1 MQTDEGAGAAGVGAG
16 ANHEGEQAPSIP
28 PIDPPIPPASTTDES
43 VPPEHPAP
51 EPGSV
56 LRWMKQEDLLS
67 VERVGVMC
75 NKNDSHWILL
85 VATGIANLIKDPPER
100 CVISTLDSLNGD
112 NSYEACI
119 FREFL
124 KMYIH
129 HHTGRTITDDLFI
142 IYKVIVPGFCIQR
155 DGVNCGIILGVY
167 VTNMFDP
174 TCSIQHSVVKGATR
188 DNIIKIRRKFYEFL
202 RDKHQNN
209 IDNGSYHS
217 EFYNVHSDNGSFVSH
232 HQIPASDTCVIC
244 SASDLNGRDTV
255 DIGLREL
262 ARVNPLYED
271 WLNDIIVQYFYFNKL
286 NLMQNR
292 TRRVF
297 RCFSTYFITRMMR
310 EYQLDRSHCGYTTA
324 TAPVSVTMSASAASC
339 TNSRSEQ
346 QAAAAGAAG
355 RSSRQE
361 QQAGAAG
368 RSSSSRNVSYGPF
381 PDPHIV
387 NELIQHQ
394 ENDDFVRKQR
404 EKFDP
409 RGVNK
414 LKSVKDE
421 VHSKINNVGASLTA
435 MLDDVQAFSGS
446 SLSMKD
452 SSKEYLQKSFEE
464 QVDLLADFEEQA
476 ASISMPGLSDDIL
489 LSTRAQLAKEAQ
501 KKIQDHIDGK
511 LPQKKIQD
519 LIDEI
524 DQIDG
529 KPPRKRPREDN
540 DEEEEEAKQFCM
552 DIVAQNGFGHLL

>member
-16 ANHEGEQAPSIP
+16 ANQEGEQALPSIP
-28 PIDPPIPPASTTDES
+28 PIDPSVPPSTTDES

-51 EPGSV
+51 ESGSV

-67 VERVGVMC
+67 IERVGVMC
-75 NKNDSHWILL
+75 NKNNSHWILL
-85 VATGIANLIKDPPER
+85 VATGIANLTKDPPEK
-100 CVISTLDSLNGD
+100 CVISTLDSFNGD

-129 HHTGRTITDDLFI
+129 NHTGRTITDDLFI
-142 IYKVIVPGFCIQR
+142 IHKVIVPANCMQR
-155 DGVNCGIILGVY
+155 DGVNCGIYLGVY

-174 TCSIQHSVVKGATR
+174 ACSIQHNVEDATR
-188 DNIIKIRRKFYEFL
+188 DKIINTRSKFYEFL
-202 RDKHQNN
+202 RGKHQNN
-209 IDNGSYHS
+209 IDNDIYHS

-232 HQIPASDTCVIC
+232 HQIPASETCVIW
-244 SASDLNGRDTV
+244 SASDLNGRDSV
-255 DIGLREL
+255 NIGLREL

-286 NLMQNR
+286 NLRQNR

-310 EYQLDRSHCGYTTA
+310 EYQLDRSRCGYTWNPTTA
-324 TAPVSVTMSASAASC
+324 TAPMSVTMSASAASC
-339 TNSRSEQ
+339 TNSRSID
-346 QAAAAGAAG
+346 
-355 RSSRQE
+355 
-361 QQAGAAG
+361 
-368 RSSSSRNVSYGPF
+368 SSSSRNVSYGPF
-381 PDPHIV
+381 PDPDTV

-404 EKFDP
+404 EKVDP
-409 RGVNK
+409 RGDNK

-435 MLDDVQAFSGS
+435 MLDDVEAFSGS

-452 SSKEYLQKSFEE
+452 SSEEYLQKSFEE

-476 ASISMPGLSDDIL
+476 ASISMPGLSDDNQ
-489 LSTRAQLAKEAQ
+489 LSTRAQLAKEA
-501 KKIQDHIDGK
+501 
-511 LPQKKIQD
+511 QKKIQD

>member
-1 MQTDEGAGAAGVGAG
+1 
-16 ANHEGEQAPSIP
+16 
-28 PIDPPIPPASTTDES
+28 
-43 VPPEHPAP
+43 
-51 EPGSV
+51 
-56 LRWMKQEDLLS
+56 MKQEDLLS
-67 VERVGVMC
+67 IERVGVMC

-85 VATGIANLIKDPPER
+85 VATGIANLTKDPPEK
-100 CVISTLDSLNGD
+100 CVISTLDSFNGD

-142 IYKVIVPGFCIQR
+142 IYKVIVPGNCMQR
-155 DGVNCGIILGVY
+155 DGVNCGIYLGVY

-174 TCSIQHSVVKGATR
+174 TCSIQHSVEDATR
-188 DNIIKIRRKFYEFL
+188 DKIINTRSRFYEFL
-202 RDKHQNN
+202 RGKHQNN

-232 HQIPASDTCVIC
+232 HQIPASETCVIW
-244 SASDLNGRDTV
+244 SASDLNGRDSV
-255 DIGLREL
+255 NIGLREL

-286 NLMQNR
+286 NLRQNR

-310 EYQLDRSHCGYTTA
+310 EYQLDRSCCGYIWNPTTV

-339 TNSRSEQ
+339 TNSRST
-346 QAAAAGAAG
+346 G
-355 RSSRQE
+355 
-361 QQAGAAG
+361 
-368 RSSSSRNVSYGPF
+368 SSSSRNVSYGPF
-381 PDPHIV
+381 PDPDTV

-404 EKFDP
+404 EKVDP
-409 RGVNK
+409 RGDNK

-435 MLDDVQAFSGS
+435 MLDDVEAFSGS

-464 QVDLLADFEEQA
+464 QLDLLADFEEQA
-476 ASISMPGLSDDIL
+476 ASISMPGLSDDIQ

-501 KKIQDHIDGK
+501 KKIQDQIDGK
-511 LPQKKIQD
+511 LPQEEQKKIQD

-529 KPPRKRPREDN
+529 KPPRKRPRDDD

>member
-1 MQTDEGAGAAGVGAG
+1 V
-16 ANHEGEQAPSIP
+16 
-28 PIDPPIPPASTTDES
+28 
-43 VPPEHPAP
+43 
-51 EPGSV
+51 
-56 LRWMKQEDLLS
+56 ED
-67 VERVGVMC
+67 
-75 NKNDSHWILL
+75 
-85 VATGIANLIKDPPER
+85 
-100 CVISTLDSLNGD
+100 
-112 NSYEACI
+112 
-119 FREFL
+119 
-124 KMYIH
+124 
-129 HHTGRTITDDLFI
+129 
-142 IYKVIVPGFCIQR
+142 
-155 DGVNCGIILGVY
+155 
-167 VTNMFDP
+167 
-174 TCSIQHSVVKGATR
+174 ATR
-188 DNIIKIRRKFYEFL
+188 DKIINTRSRFYEFL
-202 RDKHQNN
+202 RGKHQNN

-232 HQIPASDTCVIC
+232 HQIPASETCVIW
-244 SASDLNGRDTV
+244 SASDLNGRDSV
-255 DIGLREL
+255 NIGLREL

-286 NLMQNR
+286 NLRQNR

-310 EYQLDRSHCGYTTA
+310 EYQLDRSCCGYIWNPTTV

-339 TNSRSEQ
+339 TNSRST
-346 QAAAAGAAG
+346 G
-355 RSSRQE
+355 
-361 QQAGAAG
+361 
-368 RSSSSRNVSYGPF
+368 SSSSRNVSYGPF
-381 PDPHIV
+381 PDPDTV

-404 EKFDP
+404 EKVDP
-409 RGVNK
+409 RGDNK

-435 MLDDVQAFSGS
+435 MLDDVEAFSGS

-464 QVDLLADFEEQA
+464 QLDLLADFEEQA
-476 ASISMPGLSDDIL
+476 ASISMPGLSDDIQ

-501 KKIQDHIDGK
+501 KKIQDQIDGK
-511 LPQKKIQD
+511 LPQEEQKKIQD

-529 KPPRKRPREDN
+529 KPPRKRPRDDD

>member
-1 MQTDEGAGAAGVGAG
+1 MQTDEGEGAAGVGAG

-28 PIDPPIPPASTTDES
+28 PIDPPVPPASTTDES

-51 EPGSV
+51 ESGNV
-56 LRWMKQEDLLS
+56 LRWMKEEDLLS
-67 VERVGVMC
+67 IERVGVMC

-85 VATGIANLIKDPPER
+85 VATGIANLIKDPPEQ
-100 CVISTLDSLNGD
+100 CVISTLDSFNGD

-142 IYKVIVPGFCIQR
+142 IYKVIVPGNCMQR
-155 DGVNCGIILGVY
+155 DGVNCGIYLGVY

-174 TCSIQHSVVKGATR
+174 TCSIQHSVEDATR
-188 DNIIKIRRKFYEFL
+188 EKIINTRSKFYEFL
-202 RDKHQNN
+202 RGKHQNN

-217 EFYNVHSDNGSFVSH
+217 EFYNVHHDNGSFVSH
-232 HQIPASDTCVIC
+232 HQIPASETCVIW

-271 WLNDIIVQYFYFNKL
+271 WLNDNIVQYFYFNKL
-286 NLMQNR
+286 NIRQNR

-297 RCFSTYFITRMMR
+297 RCFSTFFITRMMR
-310 EYQLDRSHCGYTTA
+310 EYQLDRSRCGYTWNPTTA
-324 TAPVSVTMSASAASC
+324 TAPVSVSAASF
-339 TNSRSEQ
+339 TNSRST
-346 QAAAAGAAG
+346 G
-355 RSSRQE
+355 
-361 QQAGAAG
+361 
-368 RSSSSRNVSYGPF
+368 SSSSRNVSYGPF
-381 PDPHIV
+381 PDPNTV

-404 EKFDP
+404 EKADP
-409 RGVNK
+409 RGDNK

-435 MLDDVQAFSGS
+435 MLDDVEAFSGS

-464 QVDLLADFEEQA
+464 QVDLLTDFEEQA
-476 ASISMPGLSDDIL
+476 ASISIPGLSDDIQ

-501 KKIQDHIDGK
+501 KKIQDK
-511 LPQKKIQD
+511 
-519 LIDEI
+519 
-524 DQIDG
+524 IDG

-540 DEEEEEAKQFCM
+540 DEEEEEARQFCI
-552 DIVAQNGFGHLL
+552 DIVVQNGFGHLL